1 MYENLINQTIDK
13 TNIAFNDFPDS
24 LDGEV
29 YLGGDASVG
38 WQTKPNFT
46 QAELDAIALT
56 EAKQAIQEALSNIVV
71 TTSNGNTFDG
81 DDVARAD
88 MLNAIIAS
96 ETLGLTEHTWKLS
109 DNSWKEI
116 TLDELKE
123 ASALAIQRKGEILA
137 S

>member
-1 MYENLINQTIDK
+1 MYEELIGLTIDK
-13 TNIAFNDFPDS
+13 TDVRFADFPQI
-24 LDGEV
+24 LDGEI
-29 YLGGDASVG
+29 YLGGTPSTG
-38 WQTKPNFT
+38 WETT
-46 QAELDAIALT
+46 QVVT
-56 EAKQAIQEALSNIVV
+56 AKQAKEDALSSITV
-71 TTSNGNTFDG
+71 TTTNGNTFDG

-96 ETLGLTEHTWKLS
+96 DFLGLTEHTWKLS